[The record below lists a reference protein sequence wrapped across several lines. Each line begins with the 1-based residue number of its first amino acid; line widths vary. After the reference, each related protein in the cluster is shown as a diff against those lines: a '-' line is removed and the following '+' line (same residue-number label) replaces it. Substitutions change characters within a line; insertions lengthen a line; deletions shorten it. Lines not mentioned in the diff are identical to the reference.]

1 MYFVDIMIYIM
12 TNTIIIFYSVFS
24 TSTISTEED
33 SCATSLHLKEKS
45 KTFELQPE
53 SKLLSESLVKK
64 PEKPVFVTKFS
75 SAIATVG
82 NTAKFTVIVSGFPKP
97 VIQWYHNDL
106 LIKSSS
112 FYTLVQE
119 KEEHTLVITKITK
132 ELEGEYSC
140 TASNQFGKST
150 CTSYLHVK
158 VKDTKKQ
165 EETIGQPPYF
175 VKAIEHVQCAV
186 GSHALLEY
194 TVTGVPLPDVQWYR
208 GSNHLQPSKYCIIV
222 NNKDGSGYLKI
233 LGIQQSDSSLYS
245 CKASNPFGETSC
257 SAELI
262 VFLRTVSAS
271 EATESH
277 SVSLPEQ
284 VRTSLQQGHQMAC
297 TIATKDRQTI
307 TNEQIDTLHVIDVST
322 ATVQME
328 QVTHQAALLQS
339 HDVQE
344 RVKVVPAQA
353 NPVVATPL
361 KQLHMAAMISAVQ
374 ENQGFSEQHCDHIV
388 SPEVRELEFSF
399 EVPSKLM
406 SAISE
411 STIPLSIVKAEDLI
425 KSETE
430 KMHTTLAPKV
440 IVSSHQVEMKL
451 PILREECTTIKSPEE
466 MKSYKVTEGVKLL
479 YTATS
484 SENAALTECHAS
496 ELATVESIECLAEE
510 EQAKPV
516 LTSVSETEHTLLKEK
531 PLGMHRLVEETAQL
545 SKDPI
550 LKSALITEEKN
561 TLQADTTTGIPVLEH
576 PFSVHS
582 QKEKDQVLNLQL
594 ISDQDTLLS
603 EVRFTCEKPDLELAD
618 VRKMPVLLHTVSSDD
633 QKTVFYEQ
641 ATQCASKDTTMVVKP
656 SLEVP
661 AQLHLHSVQ
670 SKTSLCKEGLVSVEK
685 TDEQKAT
692 QRQEK
697 DRKFVATKEERVELT
712 SDYAESLDVTVE
724 GLKIELKTE
733 ARPLSV
739 LPVVSQPVP
748 LPKESPIASEVKP
761 QSAILQKEDWWN
773 DMHAA
778 SVSESHSI
786 EEGLADSF
794 KAVEKF
800 TCKTD
805 VEPKVPVQS
814 LHVEEKSIST
824 ESCVALVAA
833 EQDFAVQIQEGQ
845 SVRQSVL
852 VEEKHSL
859 TGEMSEGFTRS
870 EATKIN
876 ITTQPLEPLLVSE
889 SQESTTLPKELTF
902 VIPVPKSHS
911 LNIKQQL
918 KMTLQSAVACDQPFI
933 LADVVQSLGV
943 VEVKEVNVRMEPN
956 YMLFTYLITT
966 AGPPIEITIVF
977 EGVYPQRA
985 ALKDELHAVFYSM
998 LNQEKLVFSSE
1009 QSNILKLDRP
1019 ERSLDSKA
1027 SSYPLSSAILTEHV
1041 EMFTTPKK
1049 QSAALQTEA
1058 QVSLHSAMTQRQT
1071 AIQESEHHVTQK
1083 VAESKMEMHNF
1094 SVTERMEIKSIS
1106 SEHYKR
1112 EVCVS
1117 DVTVDAPP
1125 RQITMEESMD
1135 VLIQEDKREEV
1146 VTEDIL
1152 IKHLT
1157 EELLFEIPLKDIT
1170 AEENS
1175 KVTLSVRIKGVKSVN
1190 WLLNGVLIKSGK
1202 EFKCLKDSDSYTL
1215 VINKV
1220 IKVKH
1225 DGEYTCEAVSEAG
1238 KISSSSSSRLTVVSR
1253 GWIVWI
1259 LSS

>member
-1 MYFVDIMIYIM
+1 
-12 TNTIIIFYSVFS
+12 
-24 TSTISTEED
+24 
-33 SCATSLHLKEKS
+33 
-45 KTFELQPE
+45 
-53 SKLLSESLVKK
+53 VKK

-97 VIQWYHNDL
+97 VVQWYHNDQL
-106 LIKSSS
+106 LKSSS
-112 FYTLVQE
+112 FYILVQE
-119 KEEHTLVITKITK
+119 KEEHTLIITKITK

-140 TASNQFGKST
+140 TASNRFGKSI
-150 CTSYLHVK
+150 CTSHLHVK
-158 VKDTKKQ
+158 VKDPKKQ

-175 VKAIEHVQCAV
+175 VKAIEPVQYEV

-194 TVTGVPLPDVQWYR
+194 TVTGVPLPVVQWYR
-208 GSNHLQPSKYCIIV
+208 GSNQMQPSKYCIIV

-233 LGIQQSDSSLYS
+233 LDIQQSDSSLYS

-297 TIATKDRQTI
+297 TIATKDRQTV
-307 TNEQIDTLHVIDVST
+307 TSEQIHTLHVLDEST

-328 QVTHQAALLQS
+328 QVTHQAALMQS

-344 RVKVVPAQA
+344 RVKVASAQA
-353 NPVVATPL
+353 NLVVATPL
-361 KQLHMAAMISAVQ
+361 KQLQMAAMISTVQ
-374 ENQGFSEQHCDHIV
+374 ENQGFIEQHCDQIV
-388 SPEVRELEFSF
+388 SPEVRELELSF

-411 STIPLSIVKAEDLI
+411 STLPLSIVKAEDLI

-430 KMHTTLAPKV
+430 KMHTTLTPKV

-451 PILREECTTIKSPEE
+451 PILGEDCTTIKSPEE
-466 MKSYKVTEGVKLL
+466 MKSYKVTEGVRLL

-484 SENAALTECHAS
+484 SENVALTECNAS
-496 ELATVESIECLAEE
+496 ELATIESIECLAEE

-516 LTSVSETEHTLLKEK
+516 LTSVCETEHTLLKEK
-531 PLGMHRLVEETAQL
+531 PFGMHRPVEETAQL
-545 SKDPI
+545 FKDQI
-550 LKSALITEEKN
+550 LKSALVTEEKIK
-561 TLQADTTTGIPVLEH
+561 LQADKTTGIPVLEH

-603 EVRFTCEKPDLELAD
+603 EVRFTCEKPDFGAG
-618 VRKMPVLLHTVSSDD
+618 RCQMPVILHTVSSDD

-641 ATQCASKDTTMVVKP
+641 VAQCASKYTTMVVKP

-661 AQLHLHSVQ
+661 GQLHLHSVQ
-670 SKTSLCKEGLVSVEK
+670 SKTFLCKEELVSVEK
-685 TDEQKAT
+685 PEEQKAT

-697 DRKFVATKEERVELT
+697 YSKFVATKEEQVELT
-712 SDYAESLDVTVE
+712 SDYAEGLDVKVE

-739 LPVVSQPVP
+739 LQVVSQPVP
-748 LPKESPIASEVKP
+748 LSKESPIASEVKP

-773 DMHAA
+773 NMHAA

-786 EEGLADSF
+786 EEGLTDSF

-805 VEPKVPVQS
+805 VEPKVPVQY
-814 LHVEEKSIST
+814 LHVEDKSIAT
-824 ESCVALVAA
+824 ESCAALEAA

-852 VEEKHSL
+852 IEEKHSM

-889 SQESTTLPKELTF
+889 SQESKTLPKELTF
-902 VIPVPKSHS
+902 VIPVPKSHN
-911 LNIKQQL
+911 LDIKQQL
-918 KMTLQSAVACDQPFI
+918 RMTLQSAVACDQPLI

-956 YMLFTYLITT
+956 YMMCTYLITT

-985 ALKDELHAVFYSM
+985 ALKDELPAAFYSM

-1019 ERSLDSKA
+1019 ERLLDSKA
-1027 SSYPLSSAILTEHV
+1027 SSYPLSSAILTENV

-1058 QVSLHSAMTQRQT
+1058 QVFLHSAMTQRQT

-1083 VAESKMEMHNF
+1083 AAESKMETHRF
-1094 SVTERMEIKSIS
+1094 SETERREIKSIS
-1106 SEHYKR
+1106 CEHYKR
-1112 EVCVS
+1112 EVCFS
-1117 DVTVDAPP
+1117 DITVDAPP
-1125 RQITMEESMD
+1125 RQITVEESMD
-1135 VLIQEDKREEV
+1135 VLIQEDKREAV
-1146 VTEDIL
+1146 ATEGIL

-1157 EELLFEIPLKDIT
+1157 EELLFEILLKDIS

-1190 WLLNGVLIKSGK
+1190 WLLNGVSIKPGK
-1202 EFKCLKDSDSYTL
+1202 EFRCLKDSDSYTL

-1220 IKVKH
+1220 IKGKH
-1225 DGEYTCEAVSEAG
+1225 EGEYTCEAVSEAG
-1238 KISSSSSSRLTVVSR
+1238 KISSSSSRLTVVSR

>member
-1 MYFVDIMIYIM
+1 MNHF
-12 TNTIIIFYSVFS
+12 IIFYSVFS

-53 SKLLSESLVKK
+53 SKLFSESLEKK

-97 VIQWYHNDL
+97 FIQWYHNGQ

-112 FYTLVQE
+112 FYTFVQE

-140 TASNQFGKST
+140 TASNRFGKST
-150 CTSYLHVK
+150 CTSYLHVN
-158 VKDTKKQ
+158 VKDIKKQ

-175 VKAIEHVQCAV
+175 IKAIEHVQCAV
-186 GSHALLEY
+186 GSHALFEY
-194 TVTGVPLPDVQWYR
+194 TVTGVPFPDVQWFRDSSYI
-208 GSNHLQPSKYCIIV
+208 QPSKYCIIV

-233 LGIQQSDSSLYS
+233 LGIQQNDSGLYS
-245 CKASNPFGETSC
+245 CKASNPLGETSC
-257 SAELI
+257 SAKLN
-262 VFLRTVSAS
+262 VFLRTVLTS
-271 EATESH
+271 EATELH

-284 VRTSLQQGHQMAC
+284 VRTTLQQGHQMAY
-297 TIATKDRQTI
+297 TIATEERRQTVAS
-307 TNEQIDTLHVIDVST
+307 EQIDTLHALDISA

-328 QVTHQAALLQS
+328 KVTHQAAVLQS

-344 RVKVVPAQA
+344 GVKVAPAQP

-374 ENQGFSEQHCDHIV
+374 ENQSFSEQHCDHIV
-388 SPEVRELEFSF
+388 SPEVKELELSF
-399 EVPSKLM
+399 ETPSKLM

-411 STIPLSIVKAEDLI
+411 STTPLSIVKAEDLI

-430 KMHTTLAPKV
+430 KIHTTLAPKV
-440 IVSSHQVEMKL
+440 SVIGPQVEIKL
-451 PILREECTTIKSPEE
+451 PILREECTNIKSPEE
-466 MKSYKVTEGVKLL
+466 ARSYKVTEGVKLL

-484 SENAALTECHAS
+484 LENVALTACHTS

-531 PLGMHRLVEETAQL
+531 PLEMHRPVEETAQL

-550 LKSALITEEKN
+550 LKSALIIEEKN
-561 TLQADTTTGIPVLEH
+561 KLQADKTTEIPVMEH

-582 QKEKDQVLNLQL
+582 QKELDQVLNLQL
-594 ISDQDTLLS
+594 IRDQDTLLS
-603 EVRFTCEKPDLELAD
+603 EGRFTIEKPDLELAD

-641 ATQCASKDTTMVVKP
+641 VTQLASKDTAMVAKP
-656 SLEVP
+656 RVEVP
-661 AQLHLHSVQ
+661 AQLHLHSLQ
-670 SKTSLCKEGLVSVEK
+670 SKTTLCKEGLLSFEK
-685 TDEQKAT
+685 PDEQKAT

-697 DRKFVATKEERVELT
+697 DCKFVATKEERVELT
-712 SDYAESLDVTVE
+712 SDYAKGLDVTVK
-724 GLKIELKTE
+724 GLKIEQKTE

-739 LPVVSQPVP
+739 LQVVSQPIP
-748 LPKESPIASEVKP
+748 LSKESPIASEVKP
-761 QSAILQKEDWWN
+761 HSAIVQKEDWWN
-773 DMHAA
+773 NMHAA
-778 SVSESHSI
+778 SMSESHSI
-786 EEGLADSF
+786 EEGFTDSF

-805 VEPKVPVQS
+805 VEPRVPVQP
-814 LHVEEKSIST
+814 LHVEEKAIST
-824 ESCVALVAA
+824 ESCVALEAA

-845 SVRQSVL
+845 SVRQSIL
-852 VEEKHSL
+852 MEEKLTL

-870 EATKIN
+870 EGTKIN
-876 ITTQPLEPLLVSE
+876 ITTQPFEPLLVSE
-889 SQESTTLPKELTF
+889 SQESKTLPKELTF

-911 LNIKQQL
+911 LDIKQQL
-918 KMTLQSAVACDQPFI
+918 KMTLQSAVACDQPLI
-933 LADVVQSLGV
+933 LADVVQGLGV
-943 VEVKEVNVRMEPN
+943 VEVKEVNVRMEPKC
-956 YMLFTYLITT
+956 MMFTYLITT

-977 EGVYPQRA
+977 EGVYPQTA
-985 ALKDELHAVFYSM
+985 ALKNELHAAFYSI
-998 LNQEKLVFSSE
+998 LNQEKPVFSTE

-1019 ERSLDSKA
+1019 ERLLASQA
-1027 SSYPLSSAILTEHV
+1027 SSYPLSTTILTENV
-1041 EMFTTPKK
+1041 EMFTTPKM

-1058 QVSLHSAMTQRQT
+1058 QVSLQSAMTQRQT
-1071 AIQESEHHVTQK
+1071 AILESEHHVTQK
-1083 VAESKMEMHNF
+1083 AVESKMEIHSF
-1094 SVTERMEIKSIS
+1094 SETERREMKSIS

-1117 DVTVDAPP
+1117 DITVDAPP
-1125 RQITMEESMD
+1125 RQFTVEESMN

-1146 VTEDIL
+1146 LTEDIL

-1157 EELLFEIPLKDIT
+1157 KELLFEIPLKDIT

-1175 KVTLSVRIKGVKSVN
+1175 KVTMSVRIKGVKSVN
-1190 WLLNGVLIKSGK
+1190 WLLNGELIKSGK
-1202 EFKCLKDSDSYTL
+1202 EFKCLKDNDSYTL

-1225 DGEYTCEAVSEAG
+1225 EGEYTCEAVSEAG
-1238 KISSSSSSRLTVVSR
+1238 KISSSSRLTVVSR
-1253 GWIVWI
+1253 GWTVWI